1 MSEQHQTIA
10 SFPAQVFQYEQL
22 PSRPDDFSQRIVPE
36 ELPKHDNIVYDT
48 TVTSS
53 GRELCKFYL

>member
-1 MSEQHQTIA
+1 MSEQHPAIA

-22 PSRPDDFSQRIVPE
+22 PSRPDDFPERIVPE
-36 ELPKHDNIVYDT
+36 QLPKHDNIVYDT

-53 GRELCKFYL
+53 GRELCMLFL